1 VSEPGGV
8 VVGGRTALYGL
19 VGWPVAQTLSPAMQ
33 NAALSHLGLDGV
45 YLPLPVEPARL
56 AEALAGAHALGFQG
70 LNVTIPHKLGAAAAC
85 ERLDEVAAAVG
96 AANVLTRTATGW
108 AGSNTDATA
117 LAELLELNGVNAGA
131 RVLLVGAGGA
141 ARAGAWAALQAGA
154 ALVVCA
160 RREEAAQAFVEALR
174 LALPDRAG
182 AIEPLPWD
190 GLGPACQDADVI
202 MNGTSVGMA
211 GQPAALP
218 GVAFRP
224 GQVAVDM
231 VYGDT
236 PFLAA
241 AAAAGATVVRGEEML
256 LRQGAH
262 AFTLWTGQ
270 PAPLEIMAAALQAA
284 RARKTP

>member
-1 VSEPGGV
+1 MTDGV
-8 VVGGRTALYGL
+8 AVGGRTALYGL
-19 VGWPVAQTLSPAMQ
+19 VGWPVAHTLSPAMQ
-33 NAALSHLGLDGV
+33 NAALRHLGLDGV

-56 AEALAGAHALGFQG
+56 AEALRGAHALGFQG
-70 LNVTIPHKLGAAAAC
+70 LNATVPHKQAAVAAC
-85 ERLDEVAAAVG
+85 ERLDPVAAAIG
-96 AANVLTRTATGW
+96 AVNTLRRTDTGW
-108 AGSNTDATA
+108 EGFNTDATA

-154 ALVVCA
+154 SLVVCA

-174 LALPDRAG
+174 QALPAWAG

-202 MNGTSVGMA
+202 MNGSSVGMA

-231 VYGDT
+231 VYGET
-236 PFLAA
+236 AFIGA
-241 AAAAGATVVRGEEML
+241 AAAAGATVVRGEAML

-262 AFTLWTGQ
+262 GFTIWTGR
-270 PAPLEIMAAALQAA
+270 PAPLDIMAAALRAA
-284 RARKTP
+284 RARTEP